1 MPIIRSALTLADLP
15 SPPDGKTGFP
25 WTGQSQPLPDRLP
38 DGSEY
43 PRISVVTPSYNQGM
57 FLEET
62 IRSVLLQGYPN
73 LEYIIMDGGSTDN
86 SVEII
91 KKYEPYLAYWVSESD
106 RGQSHALNKGFHLA
120 TGDLIGWQ
128 NSDDY
133 YHSASFEKV
142 AQLSNCHQECDVFY
156 GSTNYVDENGDFLKP
171 YPVTDFDIHEL
182 IPYPNIC
189 NQSMFFRKGIFDNG
203 DFIDESYQHAMD
215 TEFFMRLALKR
226 YEFKFFPEI
235 AGCYRIHSN
244 TKMFQ
249 QTEVCIMDSLRI
261 YKSLYKN
268 ADLPLS
274 LRQKALW
281 SFQRICINQFGESR
295 LSLFHKTFRNLIE
308 LDGIAALN
316 LELTIK
322 YLVSLTGDRNVQT
335 LKKAS
340 RILTRRS
347 TAVQ

>member
-1 MPIIRSALTLADLP
+1 MPILQSALTLADLP

-25 WTGQSQPLPDRLP
+25 WTEQSQPLPDRLP

-133 YHSASFEKV
+133 YASNAFAYA
-142 AQLSNCHQECDVFY
+142 AQASLHHKDVDIIY
-156 GSTNYVDENGDFLKP
+156 GSLNSVDLHSCFIQTNYVSEFNLLEMMPWANMF
-171 YPVTDFDIHEL
+171 
-182 IPYPNIC
+182 
-189 NQSMFFRKGIFDNG
+189 NQSMFFSKRIFQDQHYIN
-203 DFIDESYQHAMD
+203 ESFHHYMD
-215 TEFFMRLALKR
+215 LEFFWRLALTG
-226 YEFKFFPEI
+226 YKFHLEPKLSAYFRLHQDTKGSRQYDI
-235 AGCYRIHSN
+235 AAKEAILIYR
-244 TKMFQ
+244 T
-249 QTEVCIMDSLRI
+249 I
-261 YKSLYKN
+261 YQNSH
-268 ADLPLS
+268 LPQNV
-274 LRQKALW
+274 RKKALHCAQEQCVDCFGKMKLTL
-281 SFQRICINQFGESR
+281 FQECLQ
-295 LSLFHKTFRNLIE
+295 SL
-308 LDGIAALN
+308 
-316 LELTIK
+316 LTTGGLWAITPAITLR
-322 YLVSLTGDRNVQT
+322 YLVSLLGSEKTQH
-335 LKKAS
+335 LKS
-340 RILTRRS
+340 IRRQLTRTPLQS
-347 TAVQ
+347 E